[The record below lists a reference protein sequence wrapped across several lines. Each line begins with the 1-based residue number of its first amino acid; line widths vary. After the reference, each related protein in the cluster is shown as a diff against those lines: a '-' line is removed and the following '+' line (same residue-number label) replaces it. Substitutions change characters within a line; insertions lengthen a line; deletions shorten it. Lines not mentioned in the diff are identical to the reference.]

1 MAATRFAFWASN
13 RREPDRQAAHPGGV
27 IGWRLVIATVAIALV
42 TVEHQI
48 AAVPTGGGGTEMGRQ
63 EHSVTLAGSALKRR
77 CHACAFFHDR
87 EEEYRLLLPFVQEGF
102 EQRDKIFQII
112 DGRHRDERLQRMGA
126 LGIDVA
132 MAEESGQLEVRPWET
147 AYLRGGRFDQR
158 AMLAL
163 VENVLGK
170 GKQRF
175 GFTRLWANMEWSLE
189 DFPGVDDIVEYE
201 SRLNDVTSRFDDV
214 VVCTYDLNRF
224 SATVVMDILRTHP
237 QVIVGGILQ
246 ENPFYVA
253 PEQFLRELR
262 ARDMPVQ

>member
-1 MAATRFAFWASN
+1 MA
-13 RREPDRQAAHPGGV
+13 Q
-27 IGWRLVIATVAIALV
+27 
-42 TVEHQI
+42 QK
-48 AAVPTGGGGTEMGRQ
+48 
-63 EHSVTLAGSALKRR
+63 HSVTLAGSALKRR

-102 EQRDKIFQII
+102 EQRDKIFQIV
-112 DGRHRDERLQRMGA
+112 DARHRDERLRRIGA
-126 LGIDVA
+126 AGIDVA
-132 MAEESGQLEVRPWET
+132 GAEGSGQLEVRSWEN
-147 AYLRGGRFDQR
+147 AHLREGCFDQY

-163 VENVLGK
+163 VEDVLGK
-170 GKQRF
+170 GKEQFGLTRF
-175 GFTRLWANMEWSLE
+175 WANMEWSLE

-246 ENPFYVA
+246 ENPFYLP
-253 PEQFLRELR
+253 PEQFLGELR
-262 ARDMPVQ
+262 ARNVAVQ

>member
-1 MAATRFAFWASN
+1 MGSE
-13 RREPDRQAAHPGGV
+13 RRP
-27 IGWRLVIATVAIALV
+27 
-42 TVEHQI
+42 
-48 AAVPTGGGGTEMGRQ
+48 
-63 EHSVTLAGSALKRR
+63 VTLAGSTLRQR
-77 CHACAFFHDR
+77 CHACAFFHDA

-102 EQRDKIFQII
+102 RHGDKIFQVL
-112 DGRHRDERLQRMGA
+112 DGRHRDGRRARIGS
-126 LGIDVA
+126 LGIDLDS
-132 MAEESGQLEVRPWET
+132 AEQSGQIEIRPWEN
-147 AYLRGGRFDQR
+147 AYLRGGRFDQY

-163 VENVLGK
+163 VEDVLGK
-170 GKQRF
+170 GRDQF
-175 GFTRLWANMEWSLE
+175 GLTRLWANMEWSLE

-253 PEQFLRELR
+253 PEQFLEELR
-262 ARDMPVQ
+262 ARNVPVQ